1 MTGVIL
7 KMKKILKSIYVSNL
21 LYYIIVSEVV
31 LLVFGFYFPILYPFA
46 NYALII
52 ILSLV
57 AVDAIILYSNKT
69 GMFARR
75 DTLDKLSNGD
85 DNPVQIV
92 LENRY
97 LFPVRISVIDELP
110 FQFQVRD
117 KEFKLTIDSGKNKIV
132 EYDLHPVKRGEYSFG
147 AVNLFVKS
155 PLGLVQKRFR
165 FSQDMMVPV
174 YPSFMQMRKYELLA
188 ISNNLTDAG
197 IKKIRRRGNNVE
209 FEQIKEYVAGDDYRT
224 INWKATARKNKIM
237 INQYQDEKS
246 QQVYSLIDMGRVMR
260 MPFEGLSLLDYAINS
275 SLVISNIAMLKHD
288 KAGIVTF
295 SHKVQSVLLADR
307 RNAQLQKILEL
318 LYNQKT
324 GYLESDFENLFINV
338 KTKINQ
344 RSLMLLYTNFES
356 LSGLQRQLKY
366 LRRLAKD
373 HLLVVIFFENTELQS
388 FLNTPATTT
397 EEVYNKTIA
406 EKFSYEKKLIVKE
419 LEKYGIHS
427 ILTAPQHLSVNT
439 INKYLELKARGLI

>member
-1 MTGVIL
+1 
-7 KMKKILKSIYVSNL
+7 MKQFFKSIYFANL
-21 LYYIIVSEVV
+21 LYYIIAAEVV
-31 LLVFGFYFPILYPFA
+31 LLVFGFFFPILYPFA

-57 AVDAIILYSNKT
+57 AVDTIILYSNKT

-147 AVNLFVKS
+147 AVNVFVKS
-155 PLGLVQKRFR
+155 PIGLVQKRFR

-197 IKKIRRRGNNVE
+197 IKKIRRRGNNAE

-224 INWKATARKNKIM
+224 INWKATARKNKLM

-246 QQVYSLIDMGRVMR
+246 QQVYSVIDMGRVMR

-295 SHKVQSVLLADR
+295 SHKVQSVLPADR

-373 HLLVVIFFENTELQS
+373 HLLVVIFFENTELKT
-388 FLNTPATTT
+388 LLDEPATTS